1 MRISVTAMA
10 RIGWWSVA
18 ALAVLVVTNPSSAAR
33 AAAVSQPAAATYVS
47 GSHAGEVVVSGTS
60 TLHNW
65 TVKSSAIQG
74 RLVLALPAKAG
85 GPGTPG
91 SRQTTKAVAPSAAI
105 RAIQL
110 RIPVA
115 TLKSSEGSGMDN
127 TVYHALKRR
136 QDPVISYRLIRATLS
151 SVPSAQDPA
160 YHFDTVGQLT
170 VAGVTQQVTLELN
183 VLPEPSNQLTVT
195 TTVPL
200 KMTQFGVKPPTAM
213 FGLIRSG
220 DAIAVKATWLLTEAK

>member
-85 GPGTPG
+85 GPGTHG

-136 QDPVISYRLIRATLS
+136 QDPVISYRLIRATLG

-183 VLPEPSNQLTVT
+183 VWPEPSNQLTVT
-195 TTVPL
+195 TMVPL